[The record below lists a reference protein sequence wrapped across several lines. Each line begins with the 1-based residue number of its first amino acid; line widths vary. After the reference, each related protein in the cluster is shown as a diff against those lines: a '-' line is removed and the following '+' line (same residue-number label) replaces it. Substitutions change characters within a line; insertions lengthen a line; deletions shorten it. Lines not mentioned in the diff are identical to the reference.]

1 MNQQHTTA
9 ERKLIGTILVCINIQ
24 QRFYGQLPVLDS
36 EYKVKK
42 SMASALKE
50 IPLLAGETHSHFFL
64 IPMPTWATAPQRS
77 NSCWSFM
84 GKLQAKPSADRQI
97 ISCCVYVF
105 PSNGDCMACFPMW
118 QDLKER
124 RGACA
129 REPSVYWLQALPSLE
144 I

>member
-24 QRFYGQLPVLDS
+24 QRFYWPTSCTRLY

-64 IPMPTWATAPQRS
+64 IPMPTWGYSPSKVKQLLVIY
-77 NSCWSFM
+77 
-84 GKLQAKPSADRQI
+84 GKVAS
-97 ISCCVYVF
+97 
-105 PSNGDCMACFPMW
+105 
-118 QDLKER
+118 
-124 RGACA
+124 
-129 REPSVYWLQALPSLE
+129 
-144 I
+144 